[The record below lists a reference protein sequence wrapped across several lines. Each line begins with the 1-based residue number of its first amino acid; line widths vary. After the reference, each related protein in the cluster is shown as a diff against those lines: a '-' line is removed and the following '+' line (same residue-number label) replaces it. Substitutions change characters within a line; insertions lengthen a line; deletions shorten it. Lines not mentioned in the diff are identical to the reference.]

1 MNHHSQPAARTAIDQ
16 ALAAVS
22 EALGAMRFG
31 TIMLTVHE
39 AKIVQLEVTEK
50 HRFGQ

>member
-1 MNHHSQPAARTAIDQ
+1 MSHQSQPIARSPIDQ
-16 ALAAVS
+16 ALAAVA

-39 AKIVQLEVTEK
+39 AQIVQLEVTEK